1 MYCLACGAENY
12 QGADQCEACGQPLA
26 LEPSPK
32 NSVEAA
38 LSRDTIKKLPMK
50 MPLTSSPDAPLGDVL
65 TVLSTN
71 AIGAVVITDDHH
83 RPIGIF
89 SERDA
94 LIRVGP
100 DYRDHLAEPISKFM
114 TPDPQTVDQST
125 PITFAVHQMDVGH
138 YRHLPV
144 IDVDGRVTAVISIR
158 DLLRYLTQRIA
169 EAELAE

>member
-1 MYCLACGAENY
+1 MICQACGATNFE
-12 QGADQCEACGQPLA
+12 GVDQCEACGQSLSQ
-26 LEPSPK
+26 EMVPK
-32 NSVEAA
+32 SSVEAA
-38 LSRDTIKKLPMK
+38 LRRDVIAQLPMRT
-50 MPLTSSPDAPLGDVL
+50 PLTSSPDAPLGDVL

-94 LIRVGP
+94 LLRLGP
-100 DYRDHLAEPISKFM
+100 DYRDHLSTPISHFM
-114 TPDPQTVDQST
+114 TPDPQSVDKNT

-144 IDVDGRVTAVISIR
+144 VDDEGRVKAVISIR
-158 DLLRYLTQRIA
+158 DLLRYLTDRIA
-169 EAELAE
+169 EAELSG

>member
-1 MYCLACGAENY
+1 MYCQACGAENFD
-12 QGADQCEACGQPLA
+12 GADQCEACGQPLA
-26 LEPSPK
+26 LEPASK
-32 NSVEAA
+32 SSVEEQ
-38 LSRDTIKKLPMK
+38 LRRDTIAKLPMK
-50 MPLTSSPDAPLGDVL
+50 TPLTSSPDAPLGDVL

-100 DYRDHLAEPISKFM
+100 DYRDHLNTPISNFM
-114 TPDPQTVDQST
+114 TTDPQTIDQST

-144 IDVDGRVTAVISIR
+144 IDEDGRVTAVISIR
-158 DLLRYLTQRIA
+158 DLLRYLTEKIA
-169 EAELAE
+169 AAEVAD